1 MEKIVLLQSKIID
14 FLGKEVLK
22 TFAPA
27 PTPDK
32 MELTELLA
40 ELRNLS
46 KTIK

>member
-1 MEKIVLLQSKIID
+1 MEEIVLLQSKVID
-14 FLGKEVLK
+14 LLGRQVLK

-32 MELTELLA
+32 TELTELLA

-46 KTIK
+46 KTIE